1 MGTPPETKAVPSM
14 LATSEEIVPFAAATA
29 ATTTA
34 ATATAAT
41 AAEKTAV
48 VGAELAAAG
57 VGAGS
62 AATEEKPAKDGAGIS
77 AESVVAEGS
86 TDLLPKE
93 DLRRKEEEEEV
104 NIDTEAASVKEEA
117 VELKQEAVSLEP
129 ETVKLEPA
137 LAVGIIAEVKM
148 EETAVTKAEDEEEQ
162 HKVEL
167 GALEVPQPEKVEVK
181 TPRRGRCF

>member
-1 MGTPPETKAVPSM
+1 M

-93 DLRRKEEEEEV
+93 DLRRKEEEV
-104 NIDTEAASVKEEA
+104 NIETEAASVKEEA

-148 EETAVTKAEDEEEQ
+148 EETVVTKAEDEEEQ